1 MWEFQITHM
10 TYELL
15 NSDYKTLHEVVQ
27 DFPFYKSVKTLK
39 RALDKKG
46 IPTEKRGRTVVI
58 KKIDVCAFFVGNSQM
73 PITTPKSKSQT
84 SRKSMNQLLNPA
96 IAKKIN
102 NQLYER
108 KL

>member
-1 MWEFQITHM
+1 M

-27 DFPFYKSVKTLK
+27 DFPYYKSAKTLK

-58 KKIDVCAFFVGNSQM
+58 KKIDVCAFFWSKLQFANY
-73 PITTPKSKSQT
+73 KSNIQT
-84 SRKSMNQLLNPA
+84 SNF
-96 IAKKIN
+96 KKVDEPIFESN
-102 NQLYER
+102 Y
-108 KL
+108 

>member
-1 MWEFQITHM
+1 M

-27 DFPFYKSVKTLK
+27 DFPYYKSAKTLK

-58 KKIDVCAFFVGNSQM
+58 KKIDVCAFFGVNYNLQ
-73 PITTPKSKSQT
+73 ITSPTSKPQT
-84 SRKSMNQLLNPA
+84 SRKSMNQFLNPT
-96 IAKKIN
+96 IEKKLN
-102 NQLYER
+102 D
-108 KL
+108 KLNEC